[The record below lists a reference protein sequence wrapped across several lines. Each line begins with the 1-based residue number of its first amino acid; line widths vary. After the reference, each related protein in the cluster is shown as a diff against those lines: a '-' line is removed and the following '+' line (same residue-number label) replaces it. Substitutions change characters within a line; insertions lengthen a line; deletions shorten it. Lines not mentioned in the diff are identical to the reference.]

1 MLEIWRAG
9 GSNTG
14 ATPEEARRVEA
25 EGWDG
30 QMFMCSQNLSADPYV
45 QMGVWASATERL
57 KF

>member
-14 ATPEEARRVEA
+14 ASPELARSIEA

-30 QMFMCSQNLSADPYV
+30 QMFMCSQNLSADPWV
-45 QMGVWASATERL
+45 QMGV
-57 KF
+57 